1 MLLFILSNFISA
13 FVGLGLVFIFI
24 VQEPLSEKEIEE
36 LIAEFLKVESKVCI
50 SLIEFNLS
58 VKSMFASV
66 CLVSACILVFECIHI
81 RACALTHTLKLCCL
95 SQRCV

>member
-13 FVGLGLVFIFI
+13 FVVLRLGFIFI

-36 LIAEFLKVESKVCI
+36 LISEFLEVESKVCI

-58 VKSMFASV
+58 VTSVFACV
-66 CLVSACILVFECIHI
+66 LCLHVYI
-81 RACALTHTLKLCCL
+81 CL
-95 SQRCV
+95 NAH